1 MEASSNSGNLWHKNK
16 TEEQQTDLFNGE
28 STTGSVEANSTSLAD
43 IFDTAFS
50 STVDPSPQSRFT
62 SGNEMEY
69 EHLFAE
75 SDIDESEVA
84 PTESYNDT
92 THINSQNDFMF
103 GPYITSS
110 NTNDNSNDYWQTD
123 TLNCDMCQNKQ
134 ERTLKKESVTLQLN
148 NTREDRHKRV
158 LHDQD
163 EPSKHKKNKSDE
175 QKHKNDQQVDNF
187 NIAGPSRILDC
198 YNSNSSIPPQD
209 RLSGALNE
217 AIQQI
222 VGNRNVNESNNLCY
236 PNLSTVINSQEAHT
250 GNTAHSSRIDDA
262 PSAPDLQLDWSSSSD
277 SDEEDGSIEV
287 LGTVNHNE
295 SSVQNDSEENHT
307 VTLVDLTAESDE
319 EAPPTSTS
327 FNNPINSGL
336 DEHTQRMYH
345 HGFMHYRHR
354 TPSIHPRFNMLGDTT
369 TGTTSS
375 RMHPVQERLWMN
387 QQRVQ
392 EVHRRRLYP
401 RSSSYHT
408 NPVPPSAHMNQA
420 TTHACAYENY
430 YAYPHI
436 HPNNQ
441 CEENDAAPF
450 VENYISTSLLPPR
463 LPSRLLP
470 SPQQPT
476 VYSHP
481 EARGAPTFA
490 PACTPAMMVNHLN
503 EVNEVEP
510 SPELMTSI
518 PVHQHHVHHHMYHY
532 STHPQQ
538 MPPRMHHL
546 HIMPSRLHHLH
557 ISFSPNVATS
567 ITRGNTL
574 PPTTGLPD
582 LILHQPRHMSARLE
596 DYMRIV
602 DLRRMGH
609 MNYGATQESIESH
622 TFPHKYKRV
631 KKVENSEDGV
641 EKCTICLSE
650 FEDCESVRRLP
661 CLHLFHIDC
670 VDQWLCTN
678 KRCPIC
684 RVDIETFLQKEIFV

>member
-1 MEASSNSGNLWHKNK
+1 MEASSNSGNLWHKSK
-16 TEEQQTDLFNGE
+16 TGEPETDLFNGE

-75 SDIDESEVA
+75 SDIEESEVA
-84 PTESYNDT
+84 PTESYNHT
-92 THINSQNDFMF
+92 THINSQNDFLF
-103 GPYITSS
+103 ERYITSS

-123 TLNCDMCQNKQ
+123 TLNCDMCQNRQ

-148 NTREDRHKRV
+148 NTREERHKRA
-158 LHDQD
+158 LQDQD
-163 EPSKHKKNKSDE
+163 EPSKHKKNKSEE

-187 NIAGPSRILDC
+187 SIAGPSRILDC

-209 RLSGALNE
+209 RLNGAINE

-222 VGNRNVNESNNLCY
+222 VGNRNVNESNNMFTLA
-236 PNLSTVINSQEAHT
+236 NMSTVMDSQEAHT

-295 SSVQNDSEENHT
+295 NSVQNDSEENRT

-336 DEHTQRMYH
+336 DEHTQRMNHPELMY
-345 HGFMHYRHR
+345 YRNR
-354 TPSIHPRFNMLGDTT
+354 IPSVQRFNMVGDPT

-401 RSSSYHT
+401 RSYHP
-408 NPVPPSAHMNQA
+408 PVPPSAHMNQA

-430 YAYPHI
+430 YAYPQI
-436 HPNNQ
+436 QSNAQ
-441 CEENDAAPF
+441 CEENDI
-450 VENYISTSLLPPR
+450 ESYISSSLLPAR
-463 LPSRLLP
+463 LPSRVLP

-481 EARGAPTFA
+481 EARGPPTFA
-490 PACTPAMMVNHLN
+490 PTCTPAMMMNHLN
-503 EVNEVEP
+503 DVHEVEP
-510 SPELMTSI
+510 SPEFVGMASV
-518 PVHQHHVHHHMYHY
+518 PSVHQHFHHHMYHY
-532 STHPQQ
+532 NPQQ

-546 HIMPSRLHHLH
+546 HIRPSRMHHLH
-557 ISFSPNVATS
+557 ISFSPNVPTS

-574 PPTTGLPD
+574 TSTNGIPD
-582 LILHQPRHMSARLE
+582 LILHHQPRHVSARFE
-596 DYMRIV
+596 EYMRIV

-631 KKVENSEDGV
+631 KKVENSEDAV